1 MKNLNQKPPFPREI
15 RPSLATGIL
24 TVSVRPVVPGTSL
37 LVRLPGT
44 PHAPTR
50 QTDLESI
57 PKTPALPLGEDWGE
71 GKRSSES
78 VEKTGSD
85 SRHRQPRPLS
95 RRPCQGNYG
104 IGSNEKGGRGVFFQ
118 NGSEPRMRSSSDSL
132 PFTGKLQSANRWR
145 VQKPYG
151 W

>member
-50 QTDLESI
+50 QTDL
-57 PKTPALPLGEDWGE
+57 
-71 GKRSSES
+71 
-78 VEKTGSD
+78 
-85 SRHRQPRPLS
+85 
-95 RRPCQGNYG
+95 
-104 IGSNEKGGRGVFFQ
+104 
-118 NGSEPRMRSSSDSL
+118 
-132 PFTGKLQSANRWR
+132 
-145 VQKPYG
+145 
-151 W
+151 